1 MRQSVNE
8 LIKMGSLPSEESYDI
23 DFIQKYQNILH
34 NIQPPLSNE
43 EATKLI
49 TFFGNNES
57 YGLAWSLLHLIE
69 SSADFSVDKQ
79 LLENGNPWIQLLIKR
94 TINKKNYE

>member
-1 MRQSVNE
+1 MRQSVNK
-8 LIKMGSLPSEESYDI
+8 LIKMESLPLEESYDI

-49 TFFGNNES
+49 TLFGNDES
-57 YGLAWSLLHLIE
+57 YG
-69 SSADFSVDKQ
+69 FS
-79 LLENGNPWIQLLIKR
+79 
-94 TINKKNYE
+94 Y

>member
-8 LIKMGSLPSEESYDI
+8 LIKMGPLPSETCSDI

-34 NIQPPLSNE
+34 SIQPPLSNE

-49 TFFGNNES
+49 TLFGKDES
-57 YGLAWSLLHLIE
+57 YGLAWTLLHLIE
-69 SSADFSVDKQ
+69 SSADFSIDKQ
-79 LLENGNPWIQLLIKR
+79 LLKNTNPWIELLLKR
-94 TINKKNYE
+94 TINK

>member
-8 LIKMGSLPSEESYDI
+8 LIKMGALPSEESYDI

-49 TFFGNNES
+49 TFFGNN
-57 YGLAWSLLHLIE
+57 
-69 SSADFSVDKQ
+69 
-79 LLENGNPWIQLLIKR
+79 
-94 TINKKNYE
+94 

>member
-1 MRQSVNE
+1 MRRSVNE
-8 LIKMGSLPSEESYDI
+8 LIKMGPLPSEERSDI

-34 NIQPPLSNE
+34 SIQPPLSNE
-43 EATKLI
+43 EATKL
-49 TFFGNNES
+49 TTLFGNDES

-79 LLENGNPWIQLLIKR
+79 LLENGNPWIQLLKKR
-94 TINKKNYE
+94 TMNK